1 MQDQQAQCWISQ
13 SCIQSWKSQDA
24 QRKAKLKLKDMEDNE
39 KAIDVKDK
47 ETKKKFQVLSVVSLC
62 LGVCEC

>member
-1 MQDQQAQCWISQ
+1 
-13 SCIQSWKSQDA
+13 
-24 QRKAKLKLKDMEDNE
+24 MEDNE

-47 ETKKKFQVLSVVSLC
+47 ETKKKFQVSSVVSLC